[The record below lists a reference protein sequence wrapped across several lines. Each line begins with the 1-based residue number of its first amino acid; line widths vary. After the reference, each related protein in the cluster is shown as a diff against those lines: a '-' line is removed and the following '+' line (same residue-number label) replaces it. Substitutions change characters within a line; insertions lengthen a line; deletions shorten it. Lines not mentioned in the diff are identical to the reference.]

1 MNYISIMG
9 VVMTDFENKACKFLG
24 VILFVLVVFIG
35 TQVMGCSCPVPPPPS
50 DYIDEVDTS
59 NLVYIKYIPDW
70 YVVPEKLEDRLMLP
84 IHFIDE
90 IDMSNYA

>member
-1 MNYISIMG
+1 
-9 VVMTDFENKACKFLG
+9 MTEFESTSCKVLG
-24 VILFVLVVFIG
+24 VILFLLIIIMSL
-35 TQVMGCSCPVPPPPS
+35 QLMGCTCYDIPPPPS
-50 DYIDEVDTS
+50 DYIDEVETS

-70 YVVPEKLEDRLMLP
+70 YVVPERLEDRLMLP

>member
-1 MNYISIMG
+1 
-9 VVMTDFENKACKFLG
+9 MTQFEEKSCKVLG
-24 VILFVLVVFIG
+24 VILFLILCLLVL
-35 TQVMGCSCPVPPPPS
+35 QLNGCTTCVKVPPPPS

-70 YVVPEKLEDRLMLP
+70 YVVPDKLEDRLILP